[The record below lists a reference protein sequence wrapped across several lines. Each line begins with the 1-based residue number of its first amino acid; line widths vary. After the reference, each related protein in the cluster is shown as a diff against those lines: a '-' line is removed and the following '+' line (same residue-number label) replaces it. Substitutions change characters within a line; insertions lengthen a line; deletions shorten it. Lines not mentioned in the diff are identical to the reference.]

1 MGSHSNCQCEQVVQ
15 TAIRTAF
22 LLAAVCSVY
31 TLRVSLHPAPR
42 RSFSAQRVHSNV
54 PQLRV
59 GKAVCPSHARRLPKP
74 IMGTVKETAVRSFVK
89 VSACPLCFDHCSSN
103 ALAERMT
110 QAAGWRFTAG
120 CVTAASSFIFTGSLA
135 TAASIVGWDLIS
147 KSGTMFIG
155 ERLWNNVKW
164 GKSDK
169 GDSSQRSLA
178 KALAW
183 RLFAAINTLFA
194 AVVLTKGK
202 AGVAGK
208 IAGSDS
214 VVKTVLFFFYERVWS
229 VVAWGKFAAPD
240 EEKEEPPAGVSLV
253 EASA

>member
-1 MGSHSNCQCEQVVQ
+1 M
-15 TAIRTAF
+15 
-22 LLAAVCSVY
+22 
-31 TLRVSLHPAPR
+31 
-42 RSFSAQRVHSNV
+42 QRVHSGL
-54 PQLRV
+54 PQVEVQKASRV

-74 IMGTVKETAVRSFVK
+74 IMSTVKETAVRSFVK
-89 VSACPLCFDHCSSN
+89 
-103 ALAERMT
+103 
-110 QAAGWRFTAG
+110 AAGWRFTAG
-120 CVTAASSFIFTGSLA
+120 CVTAASSYIFTGSLA

-164 GKSDK
+164 GKGK
-169 GDSSQRSLA
+169 TGDSSQRSLA

-214 VVKTVLFFFYERVWS
+214 VVKTVLFFFYERFWS
-229 VVAWGKFAAPD
+229 LVAWGKFTEPD
-240 EEKEEPPAGVSLV
+240 EEKESLV
-253 EASA
+253 EVSG

>member
-1 MGSHSNCQCEQVVQ
+1 MPTLTPLLVLLSAALVP
-15 TAIRTAF
+15 TASFRAALPSRGAPLVSSSRRPAF
-22 LLAAVCSVY
+22 APLAASTSGARCVAARPNA
-31 TLRVSLHPAPR
+31 LRPSLI
-42 RSFSAQRVHSNV
+42 S
-54 PQLRV
+54 
-59 GKAVCPSHARRLPKP
+59 
-74 IMGTVKETAVRSFVK
+74 MGVVKETPLRSFVK
-89 VSACPLCFDHCSSN
+89 
-103 ALAERMT
+103 
-110 QAAGWRFTAG
+110 AAGWRFTAG
-120 CVTAASSFIFTGSLA
+120 VVTAASSFIFTGSLA

-164 GKSDK
+164 GKGK
-169 GDSSQRSLA
+169 TGDSSQRSLA

-214 VVKTVLFFFYERVWS
+214 VVKTVLFFFYERFWS
-229 VVAWGKFAAPD
+229 LVAWGKFTEPD
-240 EEKEEPPAGVSLV
+240 EEKESLV
-253 EASA
+253 EVSG